1 VEDDWRA
8 SVADQWAV
16 PDRGDTTGPALTIA
30 MLDLTPEAR
39 PRTCARCSTE
49 LSALALVCPA
59 CSALVY
65 RERLQDLAAR
75 ASSATTAGDRATARA
90 LWEEARA
97 LVPVESEQYQ
107 QIGERLGVLSDETP
121 APSTPGVTTRSNA
134 NWWKSGAAAAVTIG
148 VLLIGKLK
156 FLLLGLTK
164 LSTFASMFGFIAVY
178 WSIHGWPLAVGL
190 AGSIYIHEMG
200 HVAMLR
206 RLGIQAGAPLF
217 IPGVG
222 ALVMLKERVT
232 DPIVDARIGLAGPV
246 WGLGA
251 AVASWLTYLTTGAPI
266 WLAITELT
274 GFLNLFNLIPIWQLD
289 GSRGFHAL
297 SRQERWIVLAVI
309 AFAIWLTGVGVLWL
323 VGAVA
328 LFRTLRGE
336 EGPGHQPTLF
346 TFAGLVIALAWFAR
360 HVVTRT

>member
-1 VEDDWRA
+1 M
-8 SVADQWAV
+8 S
-16 PDRGDTTGPALTIA
+16 DRLA
-30 MLDLTPEAR
+30 
-39 PRTCARCSTE
+39 
-49 LSALALVCPA
+49 ALAN
-59 CSALVY
+59 
-65 RERLQDLAAR
+65 D
-75 ASSATTAGDRATARA
+75 
-90 LWEEARA
+90 
-97 LVPVESEQYQ
+97 
-107 QIGERLGVLSDETP
+107 TP
-121 APSTPGVTTRSNA
+121 GPSTPATSQAPASRTWWTQGV
-134 NWWKSGAAAAVTIG
+134 AAAATVG
-148 VLLIGKLK
+148 VLLISKLK

-178 WSIHGWPLAVGL
+178 WAIHGWPLAVGL

-222 ALVMLKERVT
+222 ALVMLKEHIT
-232 DPIVDARIGLAGPV
+232 DPVTDARIGLAGPV

-251 AVASWLTYLTTGAPI
+251 AVGSWVIYLATGAPI

-297 SRQERWIVLAVI
+297 SRQERWIVLAVVGL
-309 AFAIWLTGVGVLWL
+309 AIWLTGVGVLWI

-328 LFRTLRGE
+328 LFRTVRGE
-336 EGPGHQPTLF
+336 AGPGHQPTLL
-346 TFAGLVIALAWFAR
+346 TFSGLVLALAWFAR
-360 HVVTRT
+360 HVATRT

>member
-1 VEDDWRA
+1 
-8 SVADQWAV
+8 
-16 PDRGDTTGPALTIA
+16 
-30 MLDLTPEAR
+30 MLDLSPDVR
-39 PRTCARCSTE
+39 PRQCARCATE
-49 LSALALVCPA
+49 LSALTLVCPA

-65 RERLQDLAAR
+65 RERLEDLAAR
-75 ASSATTAGDRATARA
+75 ATAATTAGDRATARA
-90 LWEEARA
+90 LWEEART
-97 LVPVESEQYQ
+97 LVPEQSAQYQ
-107 QIGERLGVLSDETP
+107 QIGERL
-121 APSTPGVTTRSNA
+121 
-134 NWWKSGAAAAVTIG
+134 AAVTDDAPALSPQPTGGQNRSWWKQLAAVTATIG
-148 VLLIGKLK
+148 FLLIGKLK

-178 WSIHGWPLAVGL
+178 WSLHGWPLAVGM

-232 DPIVDARIGLAGPV
+232 DPVTDARIGLAGPV

-251 AVASWLTYLTTGAPI
+251 AIASWFVYLATGASI
-266 WLAITELT
+266 WLAISELT
-274 GFLNLFNLIPIWQLD
+274 GFLNLFNLIPVWQLD

-297 SRQERWIVLAVI
+297 SRQERWIVI
-309 AFAIWLTGVGVLWL
+309 AAIGAALWLTGVGVLWI

-328 LFRTLRGE
+328 LFRTVRGE
-336 EGPGHQPTLF
+336 AGPGHQPTLL
-346 TFAGLVIALAWFAR
+346 TFAGLVLALSWFAR
-360 HVVTRT
+360 AVVR

>member
-1 VEDDWRA
+1 
-8 SVADQWAV
+8 
-16 PDRGDTTGPALTIA
+16 
-30 MLDLTPEAR
+30 
-39 PRTCARCSTE
+39 
-49 LSALALVCPA
+49 LALVCPS

-65 RERLQDLAAR
+65 RERLEDLAAR
-75 ASSATTAGDRATARA
+75 ASRATTEGDRATARA
-90 LWEEARA
+90 LWEQART
-97 LVPVESEQYQ
+97 LVPPQSEQYR
-107 QIGERLGVLSDETP
+107 QIGDRLAALADEVP
-121 APSTPGVTTRSNA
+121 GLPSASPTDHSNSS
-134 NWWKSGAAAAVTIG
+134 WWKKSAAAAATIG
-148 VLLIGKLK
+148 FLLIGKLK

-206 RLGIQAGAPLF
+206 RLGIQAGAPMF

-222 ALVMLKERVT
+222 AFVMLKEHVS
-232 DPIVDARIGLAGPV
+232 DPIADARIGLAGPV

-251 AVASWLTYLTTGAPI
+251 AVASWLTYLATGAPI

-297 SRQERWIVLAVI
+297 SRQERWIVIAVI
-309 AFAIWLTGVGVLWL
+309 CIALWLTGVGVLWL
-323 VGAVA
+323 VAGVA
-328 LFRTLRGE
+328 LFRTLRDDA
-336 EGPGHQPTLF
+336 GPGHQPTLL
-346 TFAGLVIALAWFAR
+346 TFAGLVLALSWFAR
-360 HVVTRT
+360 HVVTRS

>member
-1 VEDDWRA
+1 
-8 SVADQWAV
+8 
-16 PDRGDTTGPALTIA
+16 
-30 MLDLTPEAR
+30 MLDLTPAAK
-39 PRTCARCSTE
+39 PRACARCSTE
-49 LSALALVCPA
+49 LSELALVCPS

-65 RERLQDLAAR
+65 RERLEDLAAR
-75 ASSATTAGDRATARA
+75 ATSATSAGDRPTARA

-97 LVPVESEQYQ
+97 LVPVQSEQYQ
-107 QIGERLGVLSDETP
+107 QIGERLFALADET
-121 APSTPGVTTRSNA
+121 AGLSTPGQPTQGTTGQSNQT
-134 NWWKSGAAAAVTIG
+134 WWGRGAALAVTIG

-164 LSTFASMFGFIAVY
+164 LSTFASMFGFVAVY
-178 WSIHGWPLAVGL
+178 WTIHGWPLAVGL

-206 RLGIQAGAPLF
+206 KLRIQAGAPLF

-222 ALVMLKERVT
+222 ALVMLKEHNS
-232 DPIVDARIGLAGPV
+232 DPITDARIGLAGPV

-251 AVASWLTYLTTGAPI
+251 AVASWLTYLATGAPI

-297 SRQERWIVLAVI
+297 SRQERWTVIIAI

-328 LFRTLRGE
+328 LFRTLRGD
-336 EGPGHQPTLF
+336 EGPGHQTSML

-360 HVVTRT
+360 HVTTRT

>member
-1 VEDDWRA
+1 
-8 SVADQWAV
+8 
-16 PDRGDTTGPALTIA
+16 
-30 MLDLTPEAR
+30 MLDLTPDVR
-39 PRTCARCSTE
+39 PSVCARCSTE
-49 LSALALVCPA
+49 LSALALVCPS

-65 RERLQDLAAR
+65 RDRLEDLAAR
-75 ASSATTAGDRATARA
+75 ASTATTAGDRVTARA
-90 LWEEARA
+90 LWEEART
-97 LVPVESEQYQ
+97 LVPPQSEQYRR
-107 QIGERLGVLSDETP
+107 IGERVAALADEVPGLP
-121 APSTPGVTTRSNA
+121 AASPTDHSKNS
-134 NWWKSGAAAAVTIG
+134 WWKQGAAAAVTIG
-148 VLLIGKLK
+148 FLLIGKLK

-222 ALVMLKERVT
+222 AMVMLKEHIS
-232 DPIVDARIGLAGPV
+232 DPITDARIGLAGPV

-251 AVASWLTYLTTGAPI
+251 AVGSWLTYMATGAPI

-297 SRQERWIVLAVI
+297 SRQERWIVIAVI
-309 AFAIWLTGVGVLWL
+309 GMALWLTGVGVLWL
-323 VGAVA
+323 IAGVA
-328 LFRTLRGE
+328 LFRTLQGE
-336 EGPGHQPTLF
+336 AGPGHQPTLL
-346 TFAGLVIALAWFAR
+346 TFSGLVLALAWFAR
-360 HVVTRT
+360 HVVTGS

>member
-1 VEDDWRA
+1 VLGLTSGTSPRA
-8 SVADQWAV
+8 CV
-16 PDRGDTTGPALTIA
+16 
-30 MLDLTPEAR
+30 
-39 PRTCARCSTE
+39 RCSTE
-49 LSALALVCPA
+49 LSPLALVCPS

-65 RERLQDLAAR
+65 RERLEDLAAR
-75 ASSATTAGDRATARA
+75 ASTAASAGDRVTARA
-90 LWEEARA
+90 LWEEART
-97 LVPVESEQYQ
+97 LVPPDSEQYQ
-107 QIGERLGVLSDETP
+107 LIGQHLVALADA
-121 APSTPGVTTRSNA
+121 APESSSQESSRSNA
-134 NWWKSGAAAAVTIG
+134 GKSWRSRGAAAAVTIG
-148 VLLIGKLK
+148 LLLIGKFK

-190 AGSIYIHEMG
+190 AGSIYVHEMG

-222 ALVMLKERVT
+222 ALVMLKEHITDPVT
-232 DPIVDARIGLAGPV
+232 DARVGLAGPV

-251 AVASWLTYLTTGAPI
+251 AIASWLTYRATGAPI

-297 SRQERWIVLAVI
+297 SREQRWIVLAVI
-309 AFAIWLTGVGVLWL
+309 GFALWLTGVGVLWI

-328 LFRTLRGE
+328 LYRTLRAE
-336 EGPGHQPTLF
+336 AGPGHQPSML
-346 TFAGLVIALAWFAR
+346 TFGGLVIALAWFAR
-360 HVVTRT
+360 DVVSRN

>member
-1 VEDDWRA
+1 
-8 SVADQWAV
+8 
-16 PDRGDTTGPALTIA
+16 
-30 MLDLTPEAR
+30 MLDFTPDVR
-39 PRTCARCSTE
+39 PSTCARCSTE
-49 LSALALVCPA
+49 LSALALVCPS

-65 RERLQDLAAR
+65 RERLEDLAAR
-75 ASSATTAGDRATARA
+75 ASRATTEGDRATARA
-90 LWEEARA
+90 LWEQART
-97 LVPVESEQYQ
+97 LVPPQSEQYR
-107 QIGERLGVLSDETP
+107 QIGDRLAALADEVP
-121 APSTPGVTTRSNA
+121 GLPSASPTDHSNSS
-134 NWWKSGAAAAVTIG
+134 WWKKSAAAAATIG
-148 VLLIGKLK
+148 FLLIGKLK

-206 RLGIQAGAPLF
+206 RLGIQAGAPMF

-222 ALVMLKERVT
+222 AFVMLKEHVS
-232 DPIVDARIGLAGPV
+232 DPIADARIGLAGPV

-251 AVASWLTYLTTGAPI
+251 AVASWLTYLATGAPI

-297 SRQERWIVLAVI
+297 SRQERWIVIAVI
-309 AFAIWLTGVGVLWL
+309 CIALWLTGVGVLWL
-323 VGAVA
+323 VAGVA
-328 LFRTLRGE
+328 LFRTLRDDA
-336 EGPGHQPTLF
+336 GPGHQPTLL
-346 TFAGLVIALAWFAR
+346 TFAGLVLALSWFAR
-360 HVVTRT
+360 HVVTRS

>member
-1 VEDDWRA
+1 
-8 SVADQWAV
+8 
-16 PDRGDTTGPALTIA
+16 
-30 MLDLTPEAR
+30 MLDLTPDSR
-39 PRTCARCSTE
+39 PRVCTRCSTE

-65 RERLQDLAAR
+65 RERLEDLAAR
-75 ASSATTAGDRATARA
+75 ASSAAEAGDGATARA
-90 LWEEARA
+90 LWEEARV
-97 LVPVESEQYQ
+97 LVPAQSEQFQ
-107 QIGERLGVLSDETP
+107 LIGQRLAALE
-121 APSTPGVTTRSNA
+121 ALTPGPSQKTDPSHSSRRWWTR
-134 NWWKSGAAAAVTIG
+134 GAAAAATIG
-148 VLLIGKLK
+148 LLLVGKLK

-178 WSIHGWPLAVGL
+178 WSIHGWPLAVGM

-222 ALVMLKERVT
+222 ALVMLKERIT
-232 DPIVDARIGLAGPV
+232 DPVTDARIGLAGPV

-251 AVASWLTYLTTGAPI
+251 AVASWLTYLATGAPI

-274 GFLNLFNLIPIWQLD
+274 AFLNLFNLIPIWQLD
-289 GSRGFHAL
+289 GARGFHAL
-297 SRQERWIVLAVI
+297 SRQERWLVVAVI
-309 AFAIWLTGVGVLWL
+309 GGALWLTGVGVLWI

-328 LFRTLRGE
+328 LFRTVRGDA
-336 EGPGHQPTLF
+336 GPGHQPTLF
-346 TFAGLVIALAWFAR
+346 TFAGLVVTLAWFAR
-360 HVVTRT
+360 HVATRT